1 MIIIT
6 FILIL
11 IKLNLNT
18 LYIDRIIL
26 NLIILVRYRFYNNNI
41 I

>member
-11 IKLNLNT
+11 IKAVNHAHASSGVGIQQLT
-18 LYIDRIIL
+18 LYL
-26 NLIILVRYRFYNNNI
+26 GAVLE
-41 I
+41 